1 MTKIQLVE
9 ENVDPNNFEDKNLP
23 TDVHLVTFTVDGNT
37 QVDAVRAY
45 AMVDVFDDYYDRI
58 SDKGKVLK
66 IESGFGKI
74 KPRLYGKIKTEED

>member
-1 MTKIQLVE
+1 MTKVQLVE

-23 TDVHLVTFTVDGNT
+23 TDVHLVTFTLDGNT

-58 SDKGKVLK
+58 NDKGTVLK

>member
-1 MTKIQLVE
+1 MSKVQLVE

-45 AMVDVFDDYYDRI
+45 AMVDVFDDYYDKI
-58 SDKGKVLK
+58 SDKGKVLNIK
-66 IESGFGKI
+66 SGFGKI